1 MLYGSHSC
9 ELAVKVGRRD
19 VLRLLSRGVT
29 IVSQKFPQIRS
40 LRVMSPL
47 ADHSTASSK
56 ESENGT
62 DGSFSVL

>member
-1 MLYGSHSC
+1 MYDSHSC

-19 VLRLLSRGVT
+19 VLHLLSRGVT

-47 ADHSTASSK
+47 VDHCTASSK